1 MALQELFTNDILM
14 CALTAFVI
22 AQFLKVIIDWAVN
35 RTFNFRRT
43 FGMGGMPS
51 SHTAFLVSLTS
62 MVAMREGMGSVAFA
76 ISTALMMVVVY
87 DAMGVRLQTGKQSQV
102 INRMLHRM
110 LVEGKPLGEAELQ
123 ELIGH
128 TPTEVFSGAII
139 GLIVPIFFR

>member
-1 MALQELFTNDILM
+1 MTLQELFTNDILM
-14 CALTAFVI
+14 YAMTSFVI
-22 AQFLKVIIDWAVN
+22 AQFLKVVIHSAVT
-35 RTFNFRRT
+35 RSFDIRRT

-51 SHTAFLVSLTS
+51 SHTAFLVALTS
-62 MVAMREGMGSVAFA
+62 MVAIREGMGSVAFA
-76 ISTALMMVVVY
+76 IATALTMVVVY

-128 TPTEVFSGAII
+128 TPIEVFSGAII
-139 GLIVPIFFR
+139 GFIVPVFFR

>member
-1 MALQELFTNDILM
+1 MTLQELFSNDILM
-14 CALTAFVI
+14 CALISFAI
-22 AQFLKVIIDWAVN
+22 AQFFKVLIDSAVN
-35 RTFNFRRT
+35 RSFDIRRT

-51 SHTAFLVSLTS
+51 SHTAFLVALTS
-62 MVAMREGMGSVAFA
+62 MVAIREGMGSVAFA
-76 ISTALMMVVVY
+76 IATALTMVVVY

-128 TPTEVFSGAII
+128 TPIEVFSGAII